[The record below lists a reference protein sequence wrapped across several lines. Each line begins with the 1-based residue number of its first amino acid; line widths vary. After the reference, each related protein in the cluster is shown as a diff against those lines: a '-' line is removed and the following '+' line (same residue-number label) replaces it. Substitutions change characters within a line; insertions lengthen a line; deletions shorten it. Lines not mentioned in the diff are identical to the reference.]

1 VETARRYFSSGSPG
15 TPGEPESD
23 RMNLILC
30 HNFYQ
35 QPGGEDQVFAEEAD
49 LLAAHGHNVRRFTL
63 HNDAIKGEDA
73 SGTRGMLGLMGDTVW
88 NRRVYR
94 QLREL
99 VRRHRARVVHFH
111 NTFPLMS
118 PAAYYAARAGGAAV
132 VQTLHNYRLICPA
145 GTFFRDGKTCEECL
159 GRSSPWPALLHKC
172 YRDSLPATGVAAAML
187 TAHRAIGTYRATV
200 DLYVALT
207 EFARQKF
214 IRGGLPAGKIVVKPN
229 FVGTDRGAGDGVGNF
244 GLFVGRLDASKGL
257 DVLLKAWEKVPG
269 DARLKI
275 LGDGPLAPAVREAA
289 ARDSR
294 IEWLGRR
301 PLDVVYDMMGQAAFL
316 VISSVWYEGL
326 PRTVVESFS
335 KGTPIIASK
344 LGALEELVRPGE
356 TGWHFEPN
364 DSSDL
369 ARRIAGAF
377 ASPQV
382 LQQMRRSARRE
393 YEAKYTANDN
403 FRQMMALYAR
413 ALEIRNQRTV
423 RQAHDGAEHLLQV
436 TLRGKPIVLSR

>member
-1 VETARRYFSSGSPG
+1 
-15 TPGEPESD
+15 
-23 RMNLILC
+23 MNIIVC

-49 LLAAHGHNVRRFTL
+49 LLAAHGHNVKRFTL
-63 HNDAIKGEDA
+63 HNDVIKGEGEP
-73 SGTRGMLGLMGDTVW
+73 STFGMLGLMGDTVW
-88 NRRVYR
+88 NRRVYTR
-94 QLREL
+94 LHAL
-99 VRRHRARVVHFH
+99 VRRHRAQVVHFH

-172 YRDSLPATGVAAAML
+172 YRDSLPATGVASAML
-187 TAHRAIGTYRATV
+187 TAHRAAGTYRAIV
-200 DLYVALT
+200 DVYVALT

-229 FVGTDRGAGDGVGNF
+229 FVGTDRGAGDGAGNF

-257 DVLLKAWEKVPG
+257 DVLLNAWSKVPG

-289 ARDSR
+289 AKDRR
-294 IEWLGRR
+294 IEWLGRQ

-344 LGALEELVRPGE
+344 LGALEELIRPGE

-364 DSSDL
+364 DASDL
-369 ARRIAGAF
+369 ASSIAGAL
-377 ASPQV
+377 ANPV
-382 LQQMRRSARRE
+382 GLRQMRGLARRE
-393 YEAKYTANDN
+393 YEGKYTASDN

-413 ALEIRNQRTV
+413 ALRIRNQSDD
-423 RQAHDGAEHLLQV
+423 RQPHDGAGHPIPAQSPYASCGLTV
-436 TLRGKPIVLSR
+436 RGEPIGMSG